1 MIIAWARFA
10 PSPTGYLHLGG
21 VRTALFNWLF
31 ARHHG
36 GKLILRIEDTDRTR
50 STEEYIQA
58 ILEGLRW
65 LGMDWDEGPFR
76 QTDRMELYRQHAE
89 KLLAEGKAYPCYC
102 LPEELE
108 AKRKEAMQRGEV
120 PKYDGKC
127 RQGVPP
133 VPGRPPAIRF
143 KTPHEGKTA
152 FDDLIH
158 GPIEVDNAQLDDLII
173 VRSDG
178 TPTYNFSVV
187 VDDVT
192 MEITHVIRGDD
203 HIANT
208 PRQIQLYRGL
218 GYPLPTF
225 THMPMILGP
234 DRARLSKRHGAESI
248 LVYRQWGYLPEAMV
262 NYLAR
267 LGWSY
272 GDQEIFS
279 LEEMVRLF
287 DIRKVNKSA
296 AIFNPEKLLWLN
308 GYYIRACDRARLA
321 ALLQEQLRAAG
332 LLSAD
337 AQVHPE
343 TLQKIAHCLADRAKT
358 LVEMA
363 ELSRYFLVE
372 EIRYDYVQSSTE
384 LKVEETHGNPQAAEK
399 FLQPE
404 VVPLFEELIAKLEEL
419 QELDQARVEEIFTSL
434 TAPRG
439 LKLVKLAQP
448 VRVALTGTT
457 VSPGLFEVMSI
468 LGKEKV
474 LKRLRAALSYIGKRS
489 CT

>member
-1 MIIAWARFA
+1 MTESVRARFA

-65 LGMDWDEGPFR
+65 LGMDWDEGPYR
-76 QTDRMELYRQHAE
+76 QTDRMELYRRHAE
-89 KLLAEGKAYPCYC
+89 RLLAEGKAYLCYC
-102 LPEELE
+102 SPEELE

-127 RQGVPP
+127 RQGVQP
-133 VPGRPPAIRF
+133 VPDRPPAIRF

-308 GYYIRACDRARLA
+308 GYYIRNCDRARLA
-321 ALLQEQLRAAG
+321 PLLEEQLRARG
-332 LLSAD
+332 ILLPD
-337 AQVHPE
+337 AEVPPK
-343 TLQKIAHCLADRAKT
+343 TLQKIAHCLTDRAKT
-358 LVEMA
+358 LAEMA
-363 ELSRYFLVE
+363 DLSRYFLVE
-372 EIRYDYVQSSTE
+372 EIDYT
-384 LKVEETHGNPQAAEK
+384 PQAAEK

-404 VVPLFEELIAKLEEL
+404 VTPLLVELIAKLEEL
-419 QELDQARVEEIFTSL
+419 QELDQAQVEEIFTSL

-457 VSPGLFEVMSI
+457 VSPGLFEVISI

-474 LKRLRAALSYIGKRS
+474 LRRLRAALSYIGERS
-489 CT
+489 